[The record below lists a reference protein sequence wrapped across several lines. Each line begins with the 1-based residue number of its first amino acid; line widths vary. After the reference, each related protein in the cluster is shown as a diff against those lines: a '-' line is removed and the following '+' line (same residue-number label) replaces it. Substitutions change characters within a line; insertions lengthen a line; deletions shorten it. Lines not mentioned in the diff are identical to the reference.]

1 MGPHSV
7 RHSASITDGFGD
19 RITSDP
25 RVCGGHPCISGTRMR
40 VADIIDLVASGTS
53 FDEILEDF
61 PYLVRDDIAAALFY
75 AARAVSHPA
84 IRAP

>member
-1 MGPHSV
+1 
-7 RHSASITDGFGD
+7 
-19 RITSDP
+19 
-25 RVCGGHPCISGTRMR
+25 MR